1 MFYMLIVIFIIQ
13 VVCEAFGQLIVQSV
27 VLLRL
32 KTLIQESIYLT
43 NRVFIYIYTEFQLC
57 RENKLSLTWFVFLN
71 LFPKKTISF
80 FFGSCAYFF
89 FKKFPPEAVA

>member
-57 RENKLSLTWFVFLN
+57 RENKLSVTWFVFLTFFQKK
-71 LFPKKTISF
+71 LFLFSLALVRTF
-80 FFGSCAYFF
+80 FF
-89 FKKFPPEAVA
+89 